1 MPMLCPNCIQCLDKF
16 GVVLVVISYVEDSG
30 AGSSSAQGLPGGGS
44 SESSNGQHFEE
55 SEQIDLTTL
64 MQLERKRQDDAR

>member
-1 MPMLCPNCIQCLDKF
+1 M
-16 GVVLVVISYVEDSG
+16 VISYVEDGG
-30 AGSSSAQGLPGGGS
+30 AGGSSAQGLPGGGS

-64 MQLERKRQDDAR
+64 MQLEGKRQDDAR

>member
-1 MPMLCPNCIQCLDKF
+1 MLGLNCSESGQI
-16 GVVLVVISYVEDSG
+16 VVVISYVENGS

-64 MQLERKRQDDAR
+64 MQLEGKRQDDAR

>member
-1 MPMLCPNCIQCLDKF
+1 LDKF

-44 SESSNGQHFEE
+44 SESSNGQHYEE
-55 SEQIDLTTL
+55 
-64 MQLERKRQDDAR
+64 ERAERLARQSLRKKRQCKARIGREGEGIMGRA

>member
-1 MPMLCPNCIQCLDKF
+1 MLGLNCSESGRI
-16 GVVLVVISYVEDSG
+16 VVVISYVENGS

-64 MQLERKRQDDAR
+64 MQLEGKRQDDAR